1 MSKIRKVIPGKTL
14 PFTTVED
21 ALAFGNRKVRE
32 AQMIRNEQIRIQEN
46 LLASMRQ
53 GRGTA
58 LEPFNFTTVLE
69 RMMGKNRENEP
80 AGRLKDGAANNKGK
94 KREEK
99 QPAKEIEVKVDE
111 HGAVLEEKDVSS
123 KRPAKGASV
132 QNATRNVKTVVT
144 GPAASSLDMKK
155 EMDDLKGRGRKV
167 ASNIVT
173 AEGSTP
179 SAMRLGKITGKTA
192 QVQGRK
198 SNEDIRGKVFYAENR
213 QNVENKETPELR
225 TEREPEQ
232 RDPQKVMLET
242 AYKPVSQKIIDE
254 QNRTPKEKYA
264 EKKTETE
271 ISKGI
276 ARTAAVVMAAA
287 QTSIVTDS
295 EKTQTRQ
302 TGKEGIESRA
312 NIQEQKP
319 QQVEVKTTER
329 QENILSMANP
339 EKVDM
344 GAVLMRAA
352 TITHVTGRELQFDR
366 GTETL
371 QIKKEGIETFAYING
386 QKAGMETAKEY
397 MKDLGKKLGPEKAQ
411 QLVTLVSQLVK
422 VPDLTMEQAVNGIKN
437 PAATINPK
445 VKGMGDVALDR

>member
-46 LLASMRQ
+46 LLASMRPE
-53 GRGTA
+53 RGFV

-94 KREEK
+94 KIEEK
-99 QPAKEIEVKVDE
+99 QPAKDIEVKVDE

-144 GPAASSLDMKK
+144 GPAASSLDTKK
-155 EMDDLKGRGRKV
+155 KIDDLKGRGRKV

-179 SAMRLGKITGKTA
+179 SAMRLGKTTGKTA
-192 QVQGRK
+192 QVQGEK
-198 SNEDIRGKVFYAENR
+198 SNEDISGK
-213 QNVENKETPELR
+213 ELR

-242 AYKPVSQKIIDE
+242 AYKPIPQKFIDE

-264 EKKTETE
+264 EKKPETE

-287 QTSIVTDS
+287 QTPIVTDS

-319 QQVEVKTTER
+319 RQVEVKTPER

-386 QKAGMETAKEY
+386 QKASMETAKEY
-397 MKDLGKKLGPEKAQ
+397 MKDLGEKLGPEKTR
-411 QLVTLVSQLVK
+411 QLVTMVSQLVK
-422 VPDLTMEQAVNGIKN
+422 MPNLTMEQAVDGMKS
-437 PAATINPK
+437 PSAATKPI
-445 VKGMGDVALDR
+445 VKGKGDVALDR

>member
-46 LLASMRQ
+46 LLASMRPE
-53 GRGTA
+53 RGLV

-94 KREEK
+94 KIEEK
-99 QPAKEIEVKVDE
+99 QPAKDIEVKVDE
-111 HGAVLEEKDVSS
+111 HGAVLEEKDLSS

-144 GPAASSLDMKK
+144 GPAASSLDTKK

-173 AEGSTP
+173 AEGATP

-192 QVQGRK
+192 QVQGRN
-198 SNEDIRGKVFYAENR
+198 SNEDIRGKMSY
-213 QNVENKETPELR
+213 VENKETHELR

-232 RDPQKVMLET
+232 RAPQKVMLET
-242 AYKPVSQKIIDE
+242 AYKSIPQKIIDE

-264 EKKTETE
+264 EKKPETE

-287 QTSIVTDS
+287 QTPIVTDS

-319 QQVEVKTTER
+319 RQVEVKTPER

-386 QKAGMETAKEY
+386 QKASMETAKEY
-397 MKDLGKKLGPEKAQ
+397 MKDLGEKLGPEKTR
-411 QLVTLVSQLVK
+411 QLVTMVSQLVK
-422 VPDLTMEQAVNGIKN
+422 MPNLTMEQAVDGMKS
-437 PAATINPK
+437 PSAATKPI
-445 VKGMGDVALDR
+445 VKGKGDVALDR